1 MKPRDA
7 AALCPIM
14 TAPEV
19 ADYLR
24 IHYATLYKMIRR
36 GEIPV
41 FKMGSDYRFR
51 RDELEKWIADK
62 QRSQER
68 SK

>member
-14 TAPEV
+14 TPYEV

-24 IHYATLYKMIRR
+24 IHYTTLYKMIRR

-62 QRSQER
+62 QRPQAR